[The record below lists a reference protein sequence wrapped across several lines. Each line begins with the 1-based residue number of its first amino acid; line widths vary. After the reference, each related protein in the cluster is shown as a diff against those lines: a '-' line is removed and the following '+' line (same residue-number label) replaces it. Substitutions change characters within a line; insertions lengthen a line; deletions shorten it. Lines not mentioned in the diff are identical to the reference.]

1 MVIQQKGDGDMKMGV
16 VLFLVVLISAC
27 VISREVYTST
37 GHLGHRI
44 ECSGNT
50 LGWGQCLEKADKL
63 CGEKRYEVLHS
74 SDDQARISTDA
85 GSGSSSMG
93 GVVRIQHRNMIIEC
107 ES

>member
-1 MVIQQKGDGDMKMGV
+1 MKTGV
-16 VLFLVVLISAC
+16 VLLLVGLISAC
-27 VISREVYTST
+27 VTSREVYTSE

-50 LGWGQCLEKADKL
+50 LGWDQCLEKADEL

-74 SDDQARISTDA
+74 SDDQTSASY
-85 GSGSSSMG
+85 
-93 GVVRIQHRNMIIEC
+93 VRIQHRNMIIEC

>member
-1 MVIQQKGDGDMKMGV
+1 MKTGV
-16 VLFLVVLISAC
+16 VLLLVGLIAGC

-50 LGWGQCLEKADKL
+50 FGWGQCLEKADEL

-74 SDDQARISTDA
+74 SDDQAMIPIGT
-85 GSGSSSMG
+85 GSERSSG
-93 GVVRIQHRNMIIEC
+93 GGYARIQHRNMIIEC